1 MTLYQQL
8 QHIIVINNQIWQILL
23 FTVLLS
29 LPVHSAAQELP
40 PCTSRPAFIRTPVMD
55 ASVGCVEL
63 VVADDDAGE
72 LAFTALAVAVDGT
85 LYTTRPLTGEVFAI
99 TDSDDDG
106 LPDEMRLIV
115 SGLTLP
121 NSLIYN
127 EGALYIAGGAHIY
140 RIDAD
145 GTLTTLVDDIP
156 SGSGNWTGGIAI
168 GDGRIYVGTGAP
180 CHRCIPESDERGAIL
195 SYALDGSD
203 RQIVARGFYAPNGL
217 LYYDGALWVVDSGRT
232 GLDVNSLVDELN
244 IVTPGGHYGWPYC
257 YGADIA
263 DETLNSDFDCSQTE
277 VPIVTFP
284 ALSHPIALTPYRGTA
299 LPSLRDTL
307 LVVMAG
313 VVTDVEQVGFRV
325 VAVNS
330 SDDGDEV
337 TARRVIPTMQH
348 EAAFGTFQALN
359 FQGNGFWPHSPL
371 GVAVSPEG
379 WVYVSIG
386 GGRIIAVRPY

>member
-8 QHIIVINNQIWQILL
+8 QHIIVINNQTWQILL
-23 FTVLLS
+23 FVVLLS
-29 LPVHSAAQELP
+29 LPVHTAAQVLP
-40 PCTSRPAFIRTPVMD
+40 PCTSRPAFIRSPVMD

-63 VVADDDAGE
+63 VVADEEGGE
-72 LAFTALAVAVDGT
+72 LAFTALAVDDAGT
-85 LYTTRPLTGEVFAI
+85 LYATRPLTGEVFAI

-106 LPDEMRLIV
+106 LPDEMRVIA
-115 SGLTLP
+115 SGLTRP
-121 NSLIYN
+121 NSLIYT
-127 EGALYIAGGAHIY
+127 EGALYVAGGAHIY

-145 GTLTTLVDDIP
+145 GTLTTLVDDVP
-156 SGSGNWTGGIAI
+156 SGNGNWTGGIAI

-180 CHRCIPESDERGAIL
+180 CHRCIPESDERGAIV
-195 SYALDGSD
+195 SYALAGSD
-203 RQIVARGFYAPNGL
+203 QQIVATGFYAPNGL
-217 LYYDGALWVVDSGRT
+217 LFHNGALWVVDSGRT
-232 GLDVNSLVDELN
+232 GLNANALVDELN

-257 YGADIA
+257 YGDSIV
-263 DETLNSDFDCSQTE
+263 DRTLNNDFDCSQTE

-284 ALSHPIALTPYRGTA
+284 PFSRPIALTPYRGDA
-299 LPSLRDTL
+299 LPSLQDTL

-313 VVTDVEQVGFRV
+313 VITDVEQVGFRI
-325 VAVNS
+325 VAVQVPDTG
-330 SDDGDEV
+330 DDI
-337 TARRVIPTMQH
+337 TTRRVIPTMQY
-348 EAAFGTFQALN
+348 EEFFGSFQALN